1 MKKILF
7 AGVAGLTYAGQLAAQ
22 QPNIVYIFTDQQT
35 ASAMSCA
42 GNLNLRTPNMDRLAN
57 EGIRFTEAYCAA
69 PLSTPSRAAM
79 VTGVTPGALNM
90 LKNNTNFP
98 EKYKNRTIGSLL
110 SDAGYNCAYAGKWH
124 LPEASLP
131 MKNDGEKAYGFTVL
145 HEHNDYGLAESCIKY
160 INQQKK
166 GPFFLVA
173 SFDNPHNIC
182 EYARNQ
188 QLPFARIEEPAI
200 ADCPN
205 LPPNFQPSPY
215 EAEIIRNEQS
225 LNFPTY
231 PVVNYSADEWRRYRN
246 AYFRLTEIVDAE
258 IGKILKALDDNQLTE
273 NTIIIFSSDHG
284 DGTGAHS
291 WNQKSALFEEVVN
304 IPFIVRMPKKK
315 LAGSVRKEL
324 VNNGVDLLP
333 TICDF
338 AGAKMPEYCL
348 GKSLRPIL
356 ENKKELQVNEYVVTE
371 TQFDK
376 SVTRGWM
383 VRTPGFKYVLYD
395 KGRNREQLFDM
406 QNDKKEQV
414 NLAVERKYKEI
425 LNKHRR
431 YLAEWIQ
438 KNGIETTGREIIP
451 AE

>member
-7 AGVAGLTYAGQLAAQ
+7 TGLTGLTYAAQLTAQ

-42 GNLNLRTPNMDRLAN
+42 GNLNLSTPNMDRLAR
-57 EGIRFTEAYCAA
+57 EGVRFTEAYCAA

-79 VTGVTPGALNM
+79 ITGVTPGTLNM

-98 EKYKNRTIGSLL
+98 EKYKNSTIGTVL
-110 SDAGYNCAYAGKWH
+110 SEAGYNCAYAGKWH
-124 LPEASLP
+124 LPESSLSIS
-131 MKNDGEKAYGFTVL
+131 KGNEKTYGFTVL
-145 HEHNDYGLAESCIKY
+145 HEHNDYGLAESCIKF

-166 GPFFLVA
+166 EPFFLVA

-188 QLPFARIEEPAI
+188 VLPFAQIKEPAI

-205 LPPNFQPSPY
+205 LPGNFQPSPY
-215 EAEIIRNEQS
+215 EAEIIRNEQMQS
-225 LNFPTY
+225 FPTY
-231 PVVNYSADEWRRYRN
+231 PVINYSEDDWRRYRN

-258 IGKILKALDDNQLTE
+258 IGKILKALDDNHLTE

-284 DGTGAHS
+284 DGTGAHQ

-304 IPFIVRMPKKK
+304 IPFIVRMPQKK
-315 LAGSVRKEL
+315 LAGTIRKEII
-324 VNNGVDLLP
+324 NNGLDLMP
-333 TICDF
+333 TLCDF
-338 AGAKMPEYCL
+338 AGAHTPDYCL

-356 ENKKELQVNEYVVTE
+356 ENKKEQQINEYVVTE

-383 VRTPGFKYVLYD
+383 VRTPRYKYVLYD
-395 KGRNREQLFDM
+395 KGRNREQLYDI
-406 QNDKKEQV
+406 QNDKNEQV
-414 NLAVERKYKEI
+414 NLAVESKYNVE

-431 YLAEWIQ
+431 YLTEWI
-438 KNGIETTGREIIP
+438 KKCGIETTGREIIP